1 MTIEGDRKPKSK
13 AAFYE
18 VETKLKSMVNR
29 SDGIRVSEAVKKAEA
44 NVQSYKATGV
54 ASMDEKI
61 NQLVEICERMRS
73 GINEADERKV
83 YLLSNDIFDAAGMF
97 GEPELSEAAYSL
109 CEMIGNRAERVPLSW
124 DAVNVHISSMR
135 LLRQSA
141 SDADAAP
148 RQAVLQGLRKVTA
161 RILAETA
168 AAE

>member
-1 MTIEGDRKPKSK
+1 MTIDNPGKKAK

-18 VETKLKSMVNR
+18 PETRLKSMVNR
-29 SDGIRVSEAVKKAEA
+29 SDGMRVSEAVKKAEA

-61 NQLVEICERMRS
+61 QQLVEICDRMRA
-73 GINEADERKV
+73 GVTEADERKV

-109 CEMIGNRAERVPLSW
+109 CEMIGNRADRVPLSW

-141 SDADAAP
+141 GDTDAAG

>member
-1 MTIEGDRKPKSK
+1 MTVEGDSKPKSK
-13 AAFYE
+13 AAFYKP
-18 VETKLKSMVNR
+18 ETRLKAMVNR
-29 SDGIRVSEAVKKAEA
+29 SDGLRVGEAVKKAEA

-61 NQLVEICERMRS
+61 IQLVEICERMRQS
-73 GINEADERKV
+73 VTEADERKV

-124 DAVNVHISSMR
+124 EAVNVHISSMR

-141 SDADAAP
+141 SDADVAT

>member
-1 MTIEGDRKPKSK
+1 MTVDGDSKRKPK

-18 VETKLKSMVNR
+18 VETKLKTMVNR
-29 SDGIRVSEAVKKAEA
+29 PDGIRVSDAVKKAEA

-61 NQLVEICERMRS
+61 AQLVEICERMRS
-73 GINEADERKV
+73 GVTEADERKV

-109 CEMIGNRAERVPLSW
+109 CEMIGNRADRVPLSW
-124 DAVNVHISSMR
+124 DAVNVHISTMR

-141 SDADAAP
+141 SDADPAG
-148 RQAVLQGLRKVTA
+148 RHAVLQGLRKVTA
-161 RILAETA
+161 RMLAETA
-168 AAE
+168 AEE

>member
-1 MTIEGDRKPKSK
+1 MRWKPACEFVDQSPAGIVVAQRQYRTHFLDRSHYRRM
-13 AAFYE
+13 F
-18 VETKLKSMVNR
+18 VDV
-29 SDGIRVSEAVKKAEA
+29 AVTRRELGFHHP
-44 NVQSYKATGV
+44 VVLGL
-54 ASMDEKI
+54 E
-61 NQLVEICERMRS
+61 MRP
-73 GINEADERKV
+73 
-83 YLLSNDIFDAAGMF
+83 GMF

-109 CEMIGNRAERVPLSW
+109 CEMIGNRADRVPLSW

-141 SDADAAP
+141 GDTDAAG

>member
-1 MTIEGDRKPKSK
+1 MTIQGDGKAKSK
-13 AAFYE
+13 AQFHAPE
-18 VETKLKSMVNR
+18 PRLKSMVNR
-29 SDGIRVSEAVKKAEA
+29 PDGIRISEAVKKAEA

-61 NQLVEICERMRS
+61 SQLVEICERMRAGS
-73 GINEADERKV
+73 TSTDERKV

-124 DAVNVHISSMR
+124 DSVNVHISSMR

-141 SDADAAP
+141 SDADAAT
-148 RQAVLQGLRKVTA
+148 RQAVLQGLRKVAA

-168 AAE
+168 STD